1 MMDYCTSYGFI
12 CLLVSFSKIGI
23 DSSGIAG
30 SGKYNGCQHLAL
42 LRMIPLMARLDCM
55 ILLMTDDEQYFE
67 VVMASI

>member
-1 MMDYCTSYGFI
+1 MGFL
-12 CLLVSFSKIGI
+12 CFFASFSKIDI
-23 DSSGIAG
+23 DSWGIAG

-55 ILLMTDDEQYFE
+55 ILLMMDDEQYFE